1 MERIILE
8 KTILINRRAFK
19 NCSLKS
25 ITINNGSQKG
35 FQFCG
40 INIYETDVERLCK
53 THLIDSLVL
62 PKDLIM
68 IRGYA
73 FSGCKSLKTVEFPPY
88 IVIVGEKAFE
98 NCKEL
103 EKVIFPNV
111 IPNEVK
117 GREIENEAF
126 SGCSAL
132 KSIIL
137 PKGIRTID
145 IQVFRDCTAL
155 EEVEIGEDIKLIADR
170 AFYGCNS
177 LKTVRIKAV
186 TPPTLG
192 KDVFP
197 NPNIDIEIPKGSLS
211 LYENKDIWCIY
222 KSRLIEK

>member
-1 MERIILE
+1 MGSIILE
-8 KTILINRRAFK
+8 KTLLINRRAFK

-35 FQFCG
+35 VQFCG

-145 IQVFRDCTAL
+145 IQAFRDCTAL

-197 NPNIDIEIPKGSLS
+197 NPNIDIEIPKGSRS
-211 LYENKDIWCIY
+211 SYENAWSRYKD
-222 KSRLIEK
+222 RLIEK

>member
-1 MERIILE
+1 MESIILE
-8 KTILINRRAFK
+8 KTMLINRRAFK

-35 FQFCG
+35 VQFCG
-40 INIYETDVERLCK
+40 INIYETDVERLRK

-132 KSIIL
+132 KSIVL

-145 IQVFRDCTAL
+145 IQAFRDCTAL

-170 AFYGCNS
+170 VFYGCNS

-197 NPNIDIEIPKGSLS
+197 NPNIDIEIPKGSRS
-211 LYENKDIWCIY
+211 SYEKVCGMYNNVK
-222 KSRLIEK
+222 LIEK